1 MWAIDTSPVGQR
13 QTAKDW
19 VYPPDLE
26 REVTNQ
32 SLGNLVTLMK
42 VADKAAKEKR
52 NLTMTGDFK
61 RSFQCNAT
69 SSNSHPFL
77 LLVLVSFL
85 IAEMDV
91 IMKSISVSKE
101 AYATEETR
109 AAKAAKADA
118 DLAAQRARKNRAGAA
133 AAAKGRDRVTA
144 AEQVVSLRGQT
155 AVVAREAAAKGKD
168 RRRAKIAETVAAARQ
183 TESDD
188 EEWTG
193 TGRPKRA

>member
-1 MWAIDTSPVGQR
+1 MGQR

-77 LLVLVSFL
+77 FLVLVSFL

-118 DLAAQRARKNRAGAA
+118 DLAAQRARTPPRISAVGPRGELGVIGVGTWKSATLR
-133 AAAKGRDRVTA
+133 
-144 AEQVVSLRGQT
+144 EQ
-155 AVVAREAAAKGKD
+155 REHHIVEFLGIPGGPVH
-168 RRRAKIAETVAAARQ
+168 RRAPDIAVR
-183 TESDD
+183 
-188 EEWTG
+188 
-193 TGRPKRA
+193 